1 MTLNDSGGPVGVS
14 RPAYTQSGFNDTYV
28 HVPKA
33 RSGSVDVL
41 RKYGRSQCSTKKIK
55 AGVTTLFPVFGWLR
69 TYKVKD
75 YLLAD
80 IVTGFTVAMFQVP
93 QSLGY
98 TLLAAVPPVFALYN
112 AMFPM
117 MIYILLGTVRQ
128 ASVGADAIMS
138 MMTGGVVRSLIPG
151 EHLGHH
157 SMVAIH
163 NATEGHYTVPEVTSA
178 LCFTI
183 GVIQLAFG
191 LLNLGTLNVFLSE
204 QMVNGFATGVAVQV
218 VISQLGALFG
228 NHVPH
233 FSGMFIIYK
242 TIYAF
247 FEHIREVQWQ
257 TTVVAFVAI
266 LVIMLVK
273 LFLDPPVIRRLG
285 IPLPIE
291 LTVVVLFT
299 VASHYL
305 DLHGNYGIDVVGEIP
320 EKLPEP
326 TLPSFNAHLITTLL
340 PEAFAFAIVSFSIT
354 LSLGRIFGQ
363 KHGYEVNANQ
373 EFLALGAS
381 HVFSSFFSCFPIA
394 ASVPRSAVQEGAGGK
409 TQLVSVVNI
418 VIIIF
423 MVLFLGHYLEDLPV
437 CVLAAIIVTSLKK
450 IVMQVQD
457 FKRYWDLSKIDG
469 QVWMVSF
476 ASTVIFDVITG
487 LAIGVAYSL
496 LTLIYKIQRPKTFL
510 LGSVANTEFYVPIK
524 RYQMVDEVPGIKLF
538 HFGGAMHFAN
548 AEYFKDQ
555 LNKRVGFTVQ
565 EVLKARKR
573 AQKSSVS
580 SLVKVPSSDV
590 IGDTKPPYNS
600 SVSDV
605 SIKSTIPCIA
615 EMLNLPT
622 HIVLDFSRV
631 TFIDGC
637 SVNVLKQLKRDYDS
651 IDIKLLIASCSP
663 SVFNFLHKGGA
674 VELLGSDAFFPSIF
688 DAVRAALHPNKFI
701 GTIKEQDEMHPEV
714 SAFL

>member
-1 MTLNDSGGPVGVS
+1 MGGP
-14 RPAYTQSGFNDTYV
+14 RPSFTQSGFNDAYIQL
-28 HVPKA
+28 PKS
-33 RSGSVDVL
+33 RSLPSDFL
-41 RKYGRSQCSTKKIK
+41 RRIGRSQCSAKNIK
-55 AGVTTLFPVFGWLR
+55 STFTGLFPVFGWLR

-117 MIYILLGTVRQ
+117 MIYMLLGTVRQ

-138 MMTGGVVRSLIPG
+138 MMTGGIVRNLIP
-151 EHLGHH
+151 EDTLNPH

-163 NATEGHYTVPEVTSA
+163 NATEGEYTVPEVTSA

-183 GVIQLAFG
+183 GIIQLVFG
-191 LLNLGTLNVFLSE
+191 MLKLGMLNVFLSE

-218 VISQLGALFG
+218 VVSQLGALFG

-233 FSGMFIIYK
+233 LSGMFIIYK
-242 TIYAF
+242 TIKAF
-247 FEHIREVQWQ
+247 FLNIQEVSWQ
-257 TTVVAFVAI
+257 TTLVAFLAVA
-266 LVIMLVK
+266 VIMLVK

-285 IPLPIE
+285 IPLPVE
-291 LTVVVLFT
+291 LSVVVLFT
-299 VASHYL
+299 VGSHYL
-305 DLHGNYGIDVVGEIP
+305 DLHGNYGIDVVGTIP

-326 TLPSFNAHLITTLL
+326 TVPSFNARLISDIL
-340 PEAFAFAIVSFSIT
+340 PEAFALAVVSFALT

-363 KHGYEVNANQ
+363 KHGYEVDANQ

-418 VIIIF
+418 VIIVF
-423 MVLFLGHYLEDLPV
+423 MVLFLGHYLEELPV

-487 LAIGVAYSL
+487 LAIGVAFSL

-524 RYQMVDEVPGIKLF
+524 KYQMVDEVPSVKIF
-538 HFGGAMHFAN
+538 HFGGAIHFAN
-548 AEYFKDQ
+548 AEYFKEQ
-555 LNKRVGFTVQ
+555 LNKRVGFTVR
-565 EVLKARKR
+565 EVQKARKR
-573 AQKSSVS
+573 AQKGSIC
-580 SLVKVPSSDV
+580 SLVKVPSSEV
-590 IGDTKPPYNS
+590 IGDTKPPYTT

-605 SIKSTIPCIA
+605 SFKSSAPCIA
-615 EMLNLPT
+615 EMLALPT
-622 HIVLDFSRV
+622 HVVLDFSRV
-631 TFIDGC
+631 TFMDGC
-637 SVNVLKQLKRDYDS
+637 SVNVLKQLKRDYDT
-651 IDIKLLIASCSP
+651 IDVRLFIASCSD
-663 SVFNFLHKGGA
+663 SVFNFLDKGGA

-688 DAVRAALHPNKFI
+688 DAVRTATHPEKCI
-701 GTIKEQDEMHPEV
+701 GAIKEPQDGHPEM